1 MANESA
7 IKGTG
12 LDGVTP
18 SSEAGSSVRAVH
30 LGERLR
36 GLRVAAGLTQ
46 SELAGGRFSKE
57 YLSQIERSKTR
68 PTAETLEWLA
78 ARLAVDTGFL
88 ESGVSAEERS
98 RVEAALARA
107 EALLEAHRYEDA
119 LAELA
124 RGRNFAEETGAVA
137 GTGAPELELRSLLA
151 ESWAR
156 IQQGEIQ
163 QALGLLVRARELAE
177 RPGRSDVDRAAV
189 IFRFGVCRYKL
200 SSISTAVGLLDE
212 ALALADRSG
221 LPCDLL
227 RSDILGWRSRCYRRQ
242 RDWQAAR
249 EDVERALELAQSAG
263 DHQAMANTYFQASLV
278 AEREGHWLLAR
289 TYAERARGFY
299 EELADRANVGRMLNN
314 LGGLN
319 FTLGNPE
326 RAVRLLEEAFRVA
339 IDTRSEVDAGQAMCS
354 LAEVHL
360 GTGEPEQA
368 EVKAR
373 KALELLGDR
382 VDYLYEIGT
391 AQLALGRALLEQ
403 DRLNEA
409 EEILI
414 AADSSFEQLSSV
426 SHRAAAWVAQGD
438 LAQKRGADREAARQY
453 RRAAEALQDF
463 RF

>member
-7 IKGTG
+7 IRGA
-12 LDGVTP
+12 GVEAVP
-18 SSEAGSSVRAVH
+18 LSSEAGSSA

-46 SELAGGRFSKE
+46 TELAAGRFSKE
-57 YLSQIERSKTR
+57 YLSQIERGKTR
-68 PTAETLEWLA
+68 PTSETLEWLA
-78 ARLAVDTGFL
+78 GRLAVDPGYL
-88 ESGVSAEERS
+88 ESGVSAQDRN

-107 EALLEAHRYEDA
+107 EGLLEARRYEEA

-124 RGRNFAEETGAVA
+124 GSREAVVGA
-137 GTGAPELELRSLLA
+137 GASDLELRSLLA

-156 IQQGEIQ
+156 IQRGEIQ
-163 QALGLLVRARELAE
+163 AALGVLARARELAE
-177 RPGRSDVDRAAV
+177 RPGCSDVDRAAV
-189 IFRFGVCRYKL
+189 IFRVGVCRYKL

-227 RSDILGWRSRCYRRQ
+227 RSDILGWRSRCRRRQ

-263 DHQAMANTYFQASLV
+263 NHEAMANTYFQASLV

-299 EELADRANVGRMLNN
+299 EELEDRANVGRMLNN

-319 FTLGNPE
+319 FTLGNAE
-326 RAVRLLEEAFRVA
+326 RAVGLLEDAFRVA
-339 IDTRSEVDAGQAMCS
+339 VETGSEVDAGQAMCS

-360 GTGEPEQA
+360 GSGEPEQA
-368 EVKAR
+368 ETKAR

-403 DRLNEA
+403 DRLKEA
-409 EEILI
+409 EGMLI
-414 AADSSFEQLSSV
+414 AADNSFEQLSSV

-438 LAQKRGADREAARQY
+438 LAQKRGSDREAARQY

>member
-1 MANESA
+1 MARESVFT
-7 IKGTG
+7 GTG
-12 LDGVTP
+12 LDEARP
-18 SSEAGSSVRAVH
+18 SGEARSSVRAVH

-36 GLRVAAGLTQ
+36 ALRVAAGLTQ

-57 YLSQIERSKTR
+57 YLSQIERGKTR

-78 ARLAVDTGFL
+78 ARLAVDPGYL

-98 RVEAALARA
+98 RVEASLARA
-107 EALLEAHRYEDA
+107 EALLEAHRYQDA
-119 LAELA
+119 RAELA
-124 RGRNFAEETGAVA
+124 RSRKAVA

-156 IQQGEIQ
+156 VQQGEIQ
-163 QALGLLVRARELAE
+163 EALGLLVRARELAE

-189 IFRFGVCRYKL
+189 LFRLGVCRYKL
-200 SSISTAVGLLDE
+200 SSISTAVGLLGE
-212 ALALADRSG
+212 ALSLADRSG

-249 EDVERALELAQSAG
+249 EDIERALELAQSAG
-263 DHQAMANTYFQASLV
+263 DRQAMANTYFQASLV

-299 EELADRANVGRMLNN
+299 EELEDRANVGRMLNN

-326 RAVRLLEEAFRVA
+326 KAVGLLEDAFRVA
-339 IDTRSEVDAGQAMCS
+339 IDTGSEVDAGQAMCS

-360 GTGEPEQA
+360 GIGKPVEA
-368 EVKAR
+368 ETRAR
-373 KALELLGDR
+373 RALELLGDR

-409 EEILI
+409 EEMLLV
-414 AADSSFEQLSSV
+414 ADSSFEQLSSV

>member
-7 IKGTG
+7 IRGTG
-12 LDGVTP
+12 AQRVPP
-18 SSEAGSSVRAVH
+18 SSEARSSV

-36 GLRVAAGLTQ
+36 ALRVAAGLTQ

-57 YLSQIERSKTR
+57 YLSQIERGKTR
-68 PTAETLEWLA
+68 PTSETLEWLA
-78 ARLAVDTGFL
+78 GRLAVDPGYL
-88 ESGVSAEERS
+88 ESGVSAEERN
-98 RVEAALARA
+98 RVEAGLARA
-107 EALLEAHRYEDA
+107 EALLEARRYEDA
-119 LAELA
+119 LAELVS
-124 RGRNFAEETGAVA
+124 GREAFVEAE
-137 GTGAPELELRSLLA
+137 APDLELRSLLA

-156 IQQGEIQ
+156 IQRGEVQ
-163 QALGLLVRARELAE
+163 DALGVLVRARELAE

-189 IFRFGVCRYKL
+189 IFRLGVCRYKL

-212 ALALADRSG
+212 ALTLADRSR

-227 RSDILGWRSRCYRRQ
+227 RSDILGWRSRCRRRQ

-263 DHQAMANTYFQASLV
+263 DHEAMANTYFQASLV

-299 EELADRANVGRMLNN
+299 EELEDRANVGRMLNN

-319 FTLGNPE
+319 FTLGNAE
-326 RAVRLLEEAFRVA
+326 RAVGLLEDAFRVA
-339 IDTRSEVDAGQAMCS
+339 VETGSEVDAGQAMCS

-360 GTGEPEQA
+360 GSGEPEQA
-368 EVKAR
+368 ETTAR

-409 EEILI
+409 EEILG

-438 LAQKRGADREAARQY
+438 LAQKRGSDREAARQY